1 LINDIEFTNDNLDL
15 LLNPFN
21 LSNKYFKVINFAEGY
36 GDIKVIPLC
45 DYLEDIWQYV
55 ANISVEKMQ
64 DKIGLGLT
72 PSNINDFNALFNF
85 HLDFNIE
92 FSTINDLDDN
102 NLEKIL
108 NLSIKISKPNSFNK
122 SEITKFIKNKIN
134 PFIYEYEKRFNI
146 YNTFKYMKIINQL

>member
-1 LINDIEFTNDNLDL
+1 MINDIEFTNDNLDL

-45 DYLEDIWQYV
+45 DYLENIWQYV

-92 FSTINDLDDN
+92 FSTIDDLDDN

-134 PFIYEYEKRFNI
+134 PFINEYEKRFNI
-146 YNTFKYMKIINQL
+146 YNNFKYMKIINQL